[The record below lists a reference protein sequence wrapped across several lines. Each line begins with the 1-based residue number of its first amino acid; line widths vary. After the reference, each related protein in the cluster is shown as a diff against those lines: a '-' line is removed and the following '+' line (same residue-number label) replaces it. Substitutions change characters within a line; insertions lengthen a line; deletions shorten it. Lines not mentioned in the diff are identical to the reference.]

1 MDDLEVGRKFHDDF
15 SSISKIH
22 GVRKR
27 QLCVMLKKKRAG
39 GSINLLFI
47 TGTQVGY
54 KHTAFWESY
63 IGILWLGFVISV
75 CTERKTNTLVF
86 IITPGL
92 KLPVQSKLPGIC
104 AGMLGRCT
112 AGPADLHSW
121 CV

>member
-27 QLCVMLKKKRAG
+27 LLCVRQMKKRTG
-39 GSINLLFI
+39 DTSNLPLI

-63 IGILWLGFVISV
+63 IGILWLDFVNSV
-75 CTERKTNTLVF
+75 CADKKTNTRVF
-86 IITPGL
+86 LINPGL
-92 KLPVQSKLPGIC
+92 RVSVQSKAPGIC
-104 AGMLGRCT
+104 GVFFDRC
-112 AGPADLHSW
+112 AVGSADLHSW